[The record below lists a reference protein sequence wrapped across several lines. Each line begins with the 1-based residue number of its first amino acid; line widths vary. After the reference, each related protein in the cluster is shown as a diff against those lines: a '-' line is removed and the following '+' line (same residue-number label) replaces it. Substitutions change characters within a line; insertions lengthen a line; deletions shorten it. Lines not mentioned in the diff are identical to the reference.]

1 MAQNRK
7 KVEPEETAGAPEW
20 MVTFSDCMT
29 LLLTFF
35 VLLLSF
41 SSFDDAAMSRVQKSI
56 GMGMPAKASITGN
69 MNTSL
74 AEIKTIKK
82 VDIITEGSKTPTPTD
97 IALGNIAKQP
107 RLTDYQRQKVFSID
121 SDKIF
126 VGKSSD
132 VINPKNKQI
141 LDNMTVFLKAK
152 PSRVV
157 VSEFDPK
164 TPDHSDK
171 LGLNRAWAIMNYFV
185 KSNIDASNFSITGSS
200 MLTRNDN
207 IDKRQI
213 VITLLEEDVYK

>member
-1 MAQNRK
+1 MAQNTK
-7 KVEPEETAGAPEW
+7 GIEPDEDAGAPEW

-41 SSFDDAAMSRVQKSI
+41 SSFDDAAMSRVQKSL
-56 GMGMPAKASITGN
+56 GLGMPAKANEMGS
-69 MNTSL
+69 MNKSL
-74 AEIKTIKK
+74 AETKTIKK
-82 VDIITEGSKTPTPTD
+82 VDIIPEGSKTPTPTD
-97 IALGNIAKQP
+97 MALGNIAKQP

-121 SDKIF
+121 SEKIF

-141 LDNMTVFLKAK
+141 LDNMIVFLKAK

-157 VSEFDPK
+157 VCEFDPK
-164 TPDHSDK
+164 IPNHSGK
-171 LGLNRAWAIMNYFV
+171 LSTKRAWAIMNYFV
-185 KSNIDASNFSITGSS
+185 KSNIDAAYFSITGSS